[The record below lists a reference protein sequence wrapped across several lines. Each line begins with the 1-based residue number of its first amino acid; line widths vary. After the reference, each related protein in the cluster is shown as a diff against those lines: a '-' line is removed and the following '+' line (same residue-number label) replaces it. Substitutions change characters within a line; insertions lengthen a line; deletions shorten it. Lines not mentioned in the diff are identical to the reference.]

1 MNIEMSFINIPIT
14 SDLLV
19 KGLGCK
25 QNIAELFTVP
35 LIESAREFNIT
46 DNAELCAWLAQCA
59 HESRSFEKLTEGLN
73 YSADRLMAV
82 WPKRFP
88 TLAAAKPYANNPKKL
103 ANNVY
108 ANRLGNGPESSGD
121 GYKYRGRGIIQITGK
136 DNYADCS
143 KALNIDLM
151 NHQELLETPMQA
163 SRSAAWFWSE
173 NQLGKY
179 IKSGDFDKTTRIING
194 GMTGADE
201 RRNLFNKIMSVIK
214 NESI

>member
-151 NHQELLETPMQA
+151 NHRELLEAPLHA
-163 SRSAAWFWSE
+163 ARSAAWFWSAH
-173 NQLGKY
+173 NLGKY
-179 IKSGDFDKTTRIING
+179 IKAGKFDETTKIING
-194 GMTGADE
+194 GATGLKE
-201 RRNLFNKIMSVIK
+201 RRDLFNKIMSAMK